1 MELGVGLPWVVVLA
15 ALGYSGWLHAEL
27 RKLYIAKAELAKDV
41 KALAESG
48 TIGTILEAINEIKA
62 MQRAM
67 TVRMDA
73 DYHKIALCLIT
84 MSRGDKVTMADLQRP
99 AT

>member
-1 MELGVGLPWVVVLA
+1 MDIGQGLPWAVVLA
-15 ALGYSGWLHAEL
+15 AFAYSGWLHAEL

-41 KALAESG
+41 QALEESG

-62 MQRAM
+62 MQRTMA
-67 TVRMDA
+67 VRIDA
-73 DYHKIALCLIT
+73 DYHRIALCLIS
-84 MSRGDKVTMADLQRP
+84 MSRGDKVSMADLARP